1 MGYSPWG
8 HKESDF
14 FEQLGTHWKSG
25 TPPHDPTLL
34 RGPDTQAQ
42 AGGVFFFFF
51 QLCSPGL
58 GCMSGFQLV
67 CCETETSWHDHFLG
81 LEGHTAQ
88 YLL

>member
-42 AGGVFFFFF
+42 AGGVVCFFFFF
-51 QLCSPGL
+51 PNYALL
-58 GCMSGFQLV
+58 GWDV
-67 CCETETSWHDHFLG
+67 
-81 LEGHTAQ
+81 
-88 YLL
+88 